1 MKFKNLNEAETSE
14 KLFIVQ
20 VTDLEYKETEYLAS
34 LNPNR
39 HVFSNLSPLIGEALP
54 ITKEEWESCVMK
66 EYIEEKTYMKKGS
79 WGYDEKKKYRAKLVK
94 YIPNAKDLIPVYVQV
109 LNKQFGLT
117 DVKKYFKG
125 SGIKIIVTE
134 SDKYYPQYGDAV
146 KFSILKIREEDLEKT
161 EQLVKN
167 LKNHI
172 DIGFACPDRRTSA
185 SDKLTYR

>member
-20 VTDLEYKETEYLAS
+20 VTDLEYKSTEYLAS
-34 LNPNR
+34 LNPNC
-39 HVFSNLSPLIGEALP
+39 HVFSNLSSIIDNALP

-79 WGYDEKKKYRAKLVK
+79 WGYDEKKKYRTKLVK
-94 YIPNAKDLIPVYVQV
+94 YIPNAKDLISVYVQV
-109 LNKQFGLT
+109 VDKHFGLT

>member
-1 MKFKNLNEAETSE
+1 MKLKTLLNEAETSE

-20 VTDLEYKETEYLAS
+20 VTDLEYKKTEYLTS
-34 LNPNR
+34 LNPTRNI
-39 HVFSNLSPLIGEALP
+39 SLILSPLMEDGIP
-54 ITKEEWESCVMK
+54 VTKEEWESCVMK
-66 EYIEEKTYMKKGS
+66 EYIEEKTYTKER
-79 WGYDEKKKYRAKLVK
+79 YFEKKKYRTKLVK
-94 YIPNAKDLIPVYVQV
+94 YIPNAKDLISVYVQV
-109 LNKQFGLT
+109 VDKHFGLT

-134 SDKYYPQYGDAV
+134 SDKYYPQYGDAE
-146 KFSILKIREEDLEKT
+146 KFSILKIREEDLEKA
-161 EQLVKN
+161 EKLVKN

>member
-20 VTDLEYKETEYLAS
+20 VTDLEYKGTYYVSS

-39 HVFSNLSPLIGEALP
+39 YISSILSPLIEDGLP
-54 ITKEEWESCVMK
+54 VTKEEWESCVMK
-66 EYIEEKTYMKKGS
+66 ELIEEKTYTKDK
-79 WGYDEKKKYRAKLVK
+79 YFEKKKYRTKLVK
-94 YIPNAKDLIPVYVQV
+94 YIPNAKDLISVYVQV
-109 LNKQFGLT
+109 LNKEFGLT

-134 SDKYYPQYGDAV
+134 SDKYYPQYGNAV
-146 KFSILKIREEDLEKT
+146 KFSVLKIREEDLEKA

>member
-1 MKFKNLNEAETSE
+1 MKFKNLNEADTSE

-20 VTDLEYKETEYLAS
+20 VTDLEYKETEYLTS

-39 HVFSNLSPLIGEALP
+39 YISSNLSPLIGEALP
-54 ITKEEWESCVMK
+54 VTKEEWESCVMK
-66 EYIEEKTYMKKGS
+66 EYIEEKTYTKDR
-79 WGYDEKKKYRAKLVK
+79 YFEKKKYRIKLLK

-109 LNKQFGLT
+109 VNKQFGLT

-125 SGIKIIVTE
+125 SGIKIIVSET
-134 SDKYYPQYGDAV
+134 DKYYPQYGDAV
-146 KFSILKIREEDLEKT
+146 KFSILKIREEDLEKA
-161 EQLVKN
+161 EQLVKS